1 MSEYFSEPKSSGERV
16 KVDLDWSS
24 YPTKANLTDVDT
36 PKFAK
41 KIDLAS
47 LKSKVDKL
55 QKVPIGLKSL
65 KSKLNKLEV
74 DTLVPVTVNLS
85 KLSDVLKN
93 DFVKKDV
100 YNAKIKN
107 NDDKVPDIV
116 ILATDTNFNAKI
128 DEAKNQIPSI
138 TNLATTT
145 ALMLK

>member
-1 MSEYFSEPKSSGERV
+1 M
-16 KVDLDWSS
+16 
-24 YPTKANLTDVDT
+24 
-36 PKFAK
+36 
-41 KIDLAS
+41 
-47 LKSKVDKL
+47 
-55 QKVPIGLKSL
+55 

-128 DEAKNQIPSI
+128 DEAKNQMPSI